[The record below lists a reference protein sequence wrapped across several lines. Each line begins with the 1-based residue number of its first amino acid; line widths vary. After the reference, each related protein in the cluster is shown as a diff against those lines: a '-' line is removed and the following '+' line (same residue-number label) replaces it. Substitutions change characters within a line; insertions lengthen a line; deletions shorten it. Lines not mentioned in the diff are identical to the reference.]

1 MNNNVTNRQISFIL
15 YCIIVGYGIINLP
28 KATAEAGGTGGWV
41 SIIIST
47 LLFIPITYMLTYLQ
61 YVYEGKTIYEYSQ
74 ILVGKFITYV
84 FMFIY
89 IIYFFLYFTF
99 LIRIFCE
106 TISLT
111 ILSKTPVIYL
121 SILFYIVVGY
131 AMLKGLNAIGRLCEM
146 YGFLSIIFFIFFSY
160 ILFTQGK
167 LVNITPIFVPDDIFT
182 YFKGITKMFLP
193 LLGMEILTIIPISKN
208 NNKNI
213 FKYTTLMVAFIGIFY
228 VYIVES
234 VLSVVGVESIIHTK
248 ASIFVVTK
256 GVNVFYLEFLRRLD
270 GIYIFVWTLNIVCAL
285 SLWGYGAT
293 ILISKTF
300 KNIRY
305 NFIVIFVIF
314 LSFIVGRIPKTM
326 EQVETFMTN
335 LSYAGIMVFF
345 LILKRIQVLKRQLIL
360 IKHLVLLYFSF
371 MSLSLHNRDGEY
383 TKYIHHLYFSI
394 I

>member
-28 KATAEAGGTGGWV
+28 KSAAEAGGTGGWV

-74 ILVGKFITYV
+74 ILVGKFTTYV

-111 ILSKTPVIYL
+111 ILSKTPVMYL

-131 AMLKGLNAIGRLCEM
+131 AMLKGLNTIGRLCEM

-167 LVNITPIFVPDDIFT
+167 LVNITPIFVPDDIFI

-213 FKYTTLMVAFIGIFY
+213 FKYTTLMVAFIGVFY

-248 ASIFVVTK
+248 ASIFVVAK

-293 ILISKTF
+293 FLISKTF
-300 KNIRY
+300 NNIRY
-305 NFIVIFVIF
+305 NFIVVFVIF
-314 LSFIVGRIPKTM
+314 LSFIVSGIPKTM
-326 EQVETFMTN
+326 EQVEKFMTN

-345 LILKRIQVLKRQLIL
+345 LIPCILLLI
-360 IKHLVLLYFSF
+360 
-371 MSLSLHNRDGEY
+371 
-383 TKYIHHLYFSI
+383 TKVKKYDKKI
-394 I
+394 